1 MKLGRNKIVVFMV
14 SMAALFA
21 IGSAL
26 MWRDIRVAPRV
37 EPRTLLNNVTNA
49 TPIATSVDVR
59 SSWEYRRGHVPGAK
73 RVPFWSP
80 SQLGNLQIPH
90 DAPIVIYCELGPRAA
105 WAKWTL
111 QAAGFRNVRYLD
123 GHMARWREAGLLQES
138 SSGQEVSTS
147 K

>member
-1 MKLGRNKIVVFMV
+1 MKPGKKKILVITASIIAVF
-14 SMAALFA
+14 S
-21 IGSAL
+21 IGSLL
-26 MWRDIRVAPRV
+26 MWYDIRVAPRV
-37 EPRTLLNNVTNA
+37 EPGTLLTEA
-49 TPIATSVDVR
+49 TKGATILDVR
-59 SSWEYRRGHVPGAK
+59 SMWEYERGHVPGAK

-90 DAPIVIYCELGPRAA
+90 DAPVVVYCELGPRAA

-123 GHMARWREAGLLQES
+123 GHMAGWRESGLREES
-138 SSGQEVSTS
+138 SVG

>member
-1 MKLGRNKIVVFMV
+1 LIIAA
-14 SMAALFA
+14 SMATTLA
-21 IGSAL
+21 IGSLL

-37 EPRTLLNNVTNA
+37 EPSALLANA
-49 TPIATSVDVR
+49 TQGATILDVR
-59 SSWEYRRGHVPGAK
+59 SAWEYERGHVPGAR

-80 SQLGNLQIPH
+80 SQLSNLQIPH

-123 GHMARWREAGLLQES
+123 GHMAGWREAGWRQES
-138 SSGQEVSTS
+138 STS